1 MKKIIG
7 SFTAAIFAL
16 SMFFTG
22 CQNDSDSN
30 SALLLGL
37 QAQASGG
44 SSTEDLSKN
53 SVVASLYLNS
63 HFMAY
68 GKGCIRIKRKALETH
83 FLSC

>member
-7 SFTAAIFAL
+7 SFAAAVFAL

-37 QAQASGG
+37 TGI
-44 SSTEDLSKN
+44 SSSETEDLSKN

-63 HFMAY
+63 STTKEVSLEGFSFDSDTALTV
-68 GKGCIRIKRKALETH
+68 IK
-83 FLSC
+83 